1 MKAKWIPSSAARVI
15 LLGALA
21 IRGHAQMGR
30 PGSPGFSPLESQM
43 NTIFTDAGFRPNDEV
58 SLIQALKHDDPRIAV
73 WAAELLTRLPATAS
87 GIAALEAAAQGQS
100 HTVTVGAFRALAKL
114 KATGWEVGASRR
126 LLSLR
131 HLDEKLAVA
140 GSLARA
146 GRADGWD
153 IVQGAL
159 FNENETTV
167 ISALIQ
173 ATDFDGL
180 TDQSGKP
187 INVAEKLD
195 AVLSNFPRQR
205 QQIEA
210 KRDQLMKNKR

>member
-1 MKAKWIPSSAARVI
+1 M
-15 LLGALA
+15 
-21 IRGHAQMGR
+21 
-30 PGSPGFSPLESQM
+30 
-43 NTIFTDAGFRPNDEV
+43 
-58 SLIQALKHDDPRIAV
+58 
-73 WAAELLTRLPATAS
+73 
-87 GIAALEAAAQGQS
+87 
-100 HTVTVGAFRALAKL
+100 

-131 HLDEKLAVA
+131 HLDEKLGVA
-140 GSLARA
+140 GALARA

-180 TDQSGKP
+180 TDQTGKP
-187 INVAEKLD
+187 INLAERLD
-195 AVLSNFPRQR
+195 TVLSNFPRQR

-210 KRDQLMKNKR
+210 KRDQLMKDKR